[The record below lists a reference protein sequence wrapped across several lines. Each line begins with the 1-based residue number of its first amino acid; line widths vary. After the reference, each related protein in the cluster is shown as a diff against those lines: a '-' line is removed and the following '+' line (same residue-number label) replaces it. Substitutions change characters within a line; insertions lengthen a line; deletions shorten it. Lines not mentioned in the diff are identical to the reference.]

1 LPQAKRSSDYH
12 NQVEIQ
18 IMRLPA
24 VLIAVGLVCCP
35 ALPAIAQEGTP
46 SAAIQPEGG
55 AEVLGTV
62 VRGNITIIFQAAGA
76 HGLDLNRLRTWSQ
89 FAEEHPKIATALAYK
104 PSLINDPGYLTKHP
118 ELATFFQTHS
128 DIKDAMEENPGN
140 FAAIPPRP
148 GE

>member
-1 LPQAKRSSDYH
+1 VLPQHPDDLLLAEAASFHRPSPFS
-12 NQVEIQ
+12 
-18 IMRLPA
+18 RRTLPQKWLSFRGA
-24 VLIAVGLVCCP
+24 R
-35 ALPAIAQEGTP
+35 Q
-46 SAAIQPEGG
+46 AAIQPEGR

-62 VRGNITIIFQAAGA
+62 VRGNTTIIFQAAGT
-76 HGLDLNRLRTWSQ
+76 HGLDLNRLRSWSQ

-118 ELATFFQTHS
+118 ELPTFFQTHL
-128 DIKDAMEENPGN
+128 DIKDAIKENPGN

>member
-1 LPQAKRSSDYH
+1 
-12 NQVEIQ
+12 
-18 IMRLPA
+18 MRLPA
-24 VLIAVGLVCCP
+24 VLIAVGLVCSP
-35 ALPAIAQEGTP
+35 ALRGIAQEGTP

-55 AEVLGTV
+55 VEVLGTV
-62 VRGNITIIFQAAGA
+62 VRGNTTIIFQAAGT

-89 FAEEHPKIATALAYK
+89 FAEEHPQIETALAYK

-118 ELATFFQTHS
+118 ELATFFQTHP
-128 DIKDAMEENPGN
+128 DIKDAIKEKPGN

>member
-1 LPQAKRSSDYH
+1 
-12 NQVEIQ
+12 
-18 IMRLPA
+18 MRLPA
-24 VLIAVGLVCCP
+24 ILIAAGLVCFS
-35 ALPAIAQEGTP
+35 ALTAIAQEGAQ
-46 SAAIQPEGG
+46 SAANQPEGG

-62 VRGNITIIFQAAGA
+62 VRGNTTIIFEAAGT

-118 ELATFFQTHS
+118 ELATFFQAHP
-128 DIKDAMEENPGN
+128 DIKDAMTENPGN

>member
-1 LPQAKRSSDYH
+1 
-12 NQVEIQ
+12 
-18 IMRLPA
+18 MRLPA
-24 VLIAVGLVCCP
+24 IVIAAVLVCFP
-35 ALPAIAQEGTP
+35 ALPAIAQESRP
-46 SAAIQPEGG
+46 STATQPEGG

-62 VRGNITIIFQAAGA
+62 VRDNTTIIFQAAGT

-89 FAEEHPKIATALAYK
+89 FAEEHPKIATTLAYK
-104 PSLINDPGYLTKHP
+104 PSLINDPGYLTEHP
-118 ELATFFQTHS
+118 ELATFFQAHP